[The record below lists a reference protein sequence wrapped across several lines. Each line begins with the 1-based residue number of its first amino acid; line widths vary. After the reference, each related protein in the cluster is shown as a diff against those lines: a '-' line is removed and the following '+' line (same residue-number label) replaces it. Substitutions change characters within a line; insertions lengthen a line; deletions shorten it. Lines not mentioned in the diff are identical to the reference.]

1 MCVQLGEHKVGQTVE
16 QPHRE
21 LHIAWHPDTPEAGF
35 VSRPKNRHVAEF
47 ADGVSKSPLDLVRV
61 LQIGRV
67 SVQYR
72 RLFLCEPYLFITDA
86 LSSADIISAS
96 VAPFSVVLASSALIL
111 SMIELRS
118 AMSGRPPFAPF
129 HAFIKETHRLG
140 PVRLDQQR
148 KKPLASDHKF
158 RQRSAGLSLSVKLG
172 LLFRRGCLV

>member
-1 MCVQLGEHKVGQTVE
+1 M
-16 QPHRE
+16 
-21 LHIAWHPDTPEAGF
+21 A
-35 VSRPKNRHVAEF
+35 
-47 ADGVSKSPLDLVRV
+47 
-61 LQIGRV
+61 
-67 SVQYR
+67 
-72 RLFLCEPYLFITDA
+72 DA

-129 HAFIKETHRLG
+129 HAVIKETHRLG

-172 LLFRRGCLV
+172 LLFRRGCLVAPIKEGRDREIHIERGHLCPPLLRANLRRFGDALGRFRYIVVCNGNRLRVPL